1 MGKKSLS
8 ILGSTGS
15 IGRQTL
21 EVVASQAEAFRIVA
35 LAAGKNVELLAEQIR
50 RFRPEVVA
58 VADAEARKKLQEH
71 LEGWSGPLLVGD
83 EGLQEVATWPA
94 ADMVVAAVVGVAG
107 LKATFAALQKGKSV
121 ALANKEALVAGGDL
135 IMPLVRGEKSRLLPV
150 DSEHS
155 AIFQCL
161 EGEKRQHLKKIILT
175 ASGGP
180 FHGRRPEELVK
191 VTAEAALAHPNWRMG
206 PKITIDSATLMNKG
220 LEVIEAHHLFG
231 VDYQEIEVVIHRQSI
246 IHSLVELRD
255 GSVLAQLG
263 WPDMRLPIQYALTY
277 PERRPGPVAALD
289 LLRASPLTFEPPN
302 RATFPA
308 LDLAY
313 AAGRMGGTMPAVL
326 NAANEVAVGAFL
338 AGRIGFLDIPRI
350 VKETMERHSPL
361 TPQVL
366 DDILRIDAWARKE
379 AESLIS

>member
-1 MGKKSLS
+1 MGKKALS

-21 EVVASQAEAFRIVA
+21 EVVASEAEAFRIVA
-35 LAAGKNVELLAEQIR
+35 LAAGKNVEFLAEQIR

-71 LEGWSGPLLVGD
+71 LEGWSGPILVGD

-107 LKATFAALQKGKSV
+107 LQATFAALQKGKSV

-277 PERRPGPVAALD
+277 PERRPGLVAALD
-289 LLRASPLTFEPPN
+289 LLQASPLTFEAPD

-313 AAGRMGGTMPAVL
+313 AAGRTGGTMPAVL

-361 TPQVL
+361 TPQAL

>member
-15 IGRQTL
+15 VGRQTL
-21 EVVASQAEAFRIVA
+21 EVVASQAEAFRLVA

-71 LEGWSGPLLVGD
+71 LEGWSGPILVGD

-107 LKATFAALQKGKSV
+107 LQATFAALQKGKSV

-180 FHGRRPEELVK
+180 FHGRRPEELAK
-191 VTAEAALAHPNWRMG
+191 VTAKAALAHPNWRMG

-289 LLRASPLTFEPPN
+289 LLRASPLTFEPPD
-302 RATFPA
+302 RETFPA

-313 AAGRMGGTMPAVL
+313 AAGRTGGTMPAVL

-366 DDILRIDAWARKE
+366 DDILRIDAWARRE